1 MVIDPDESA
10 SVPAGQRATHLLEV
24 AAGHVR
30 VRVGSLRTGDGVAL
44 VVEGFVPF
52 RATVAWTTGDEAG
65 LDFAR
70 PLHATMVHHL
80 ARLTPRAE

>member
-1 MVIDPDESA
+1 MVIDPDERVSA
-10 SVPAGQRATHLLEV
+10 PAGQRGAHLLEI
-24 AAGHVR
+24 AADHVR
-30 VRVGSLRTGDGVAL
+30 VRVGSLRTGDHVAL

-52 RATVAWTTGDEAG
+52 RATVAWTTGEEAG

-80 ARLTPRAE
+80 ARFTPRAE